1 MELCPENLSNLTSV
15 SHTACASN
23 AMDILLYISWHVK
36 VDHMAHIWNIQ
47 ATSSN
52 LKHKIISQPSFQ
64 IFWNKNCLIYQKTV
78 LVYLQL

>member
-1 MELCPENLSNLTSV
+1 MTSKTITKERKFVLFTSELCPENLSNLTSV

-52 LKHKIISQPSFQ
+52 LKNTK
-64 IFWNKNCLIYQKTV
+64 
-78 LVYLQL
+78 